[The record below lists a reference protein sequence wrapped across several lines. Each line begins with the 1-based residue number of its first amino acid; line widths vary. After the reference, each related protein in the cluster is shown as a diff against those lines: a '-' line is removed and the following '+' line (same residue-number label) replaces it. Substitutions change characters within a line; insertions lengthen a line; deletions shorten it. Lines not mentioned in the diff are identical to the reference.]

1 MRRRVILGDCGLVTL
16 SGLSFRENI
25 TSFWYYYQS
34 LGGVSLFSVFWLGDE
49 SL

>member
-1 MRRRVILGDCGLVTL
+1 MRRRVIRRLWSGHAF
-16 SGLSFRENI
+16 GLSFRENI